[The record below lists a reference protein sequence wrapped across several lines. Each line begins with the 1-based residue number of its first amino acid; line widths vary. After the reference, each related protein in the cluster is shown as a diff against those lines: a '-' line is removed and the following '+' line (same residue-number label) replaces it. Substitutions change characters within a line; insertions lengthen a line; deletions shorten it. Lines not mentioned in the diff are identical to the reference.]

1 ETDTTLIDFVSDMRA
16 PTPTAAA
23 ELAVPVRLDLLAWVD
38 QQGARLSRALSTGV
52 TQRQQRVR
60 DLGRALPK
68 VETLVEGPR
77 QRLDYL
83 GERLPGALNAA
94 AAKKRVALS
103 NAGGALR
110 PATLARGIA
119 AERRRLDDLGGR
131 LTPALQRK
139 LNDKAQ
145 SFGQV
150 ARGLQPRLVQGDV
163 TRKGEQLTNLIGR
176 LSDRASR
183 QQSERQARLDALD
196 RLRETLGYKETLKR
210 GYAVVRGD
218 GQVVTDTKAAK
229 AARDLEVEFADG
241 RVTLNSNPQGSLF

>member
-1 ETDTTLIDFVSDMRA
+1 
-16 PTPTAAA
+16 
-23 ELAVPVRLDLLAWVD
+23 
-38 QQGARLSRALSTGV
+38 LSRALTSAV

-83 GERLPGALNAA
+83 ADRLPGALNAA

-103 NAGGALR
+103 DVGGALR

-119 AERRRLDDLGGR
+119 AERRRLNDLGGR
-131 LTPALQRK
+131 LNPALQRR
-139 LNDKAQ
+139 LADKTQ
-145 SFGQV
+145 TFGQV

-163 TRKGEQLTNLIGR
+163 TRKAEQLTGLVRR
-176 LSDRASR
+176 LSDRATR
-183 QQSERQARLDALD
+183 QQSERRARLESLENM
-196 RLRETLGYKETLKR
+196 RRTLGYEATLER

-218 GQVVTDTKAAK
+218 GHVITDTAAAK
-229 AARDLEVEFADG
+229 LARDLEVEFADG
-241 RVTLNSNPQGSLF
+241 RITLNGDPQGTLF